1 MRLRLPHF
9 GLPLL
14 AKDLAE
20 LAQRRQTYGQRVS
33 FAILLF
39 TMSALFFVP
48 TYVAGGFSPLSVL
61 GGGSRLLYSIYEME
75 FCGLCV
81 FVPAIVGGALAAEK
95 ERNTLQLVFLT
106 RLGPGTIL
114 LEKLLSRLVPVAT
127 LLLISVPVLLVAYL
141 VGGVSRSD
149 INFAV
154 LGLFATAF
162 QVACISLFCSAFCA
176 TAASAFVMSFLILAA
191 IYVAPYFGV
200 FIYVAMGLRTDHWN
214 VTALGAAIDAPEIER
229 AFKVIASSNGL
240 SSHWVLNQWDGAGIS
255 VAPFHRDYVPLAV
268 MTSIGFFFL
277 LLARVVI
284 VRRMAPQ
291 PQYLVHR
298 LFRRIDSGFRWIN
311 NRLGAGIEFG
321 GRDGGLPVDHPV
333 AWRESRRGNLG
344 RINYLIRVIMIV
356 EVPIVIPTTLYA
368 ITTRASSFEALLL
381 PALFFWS
388 IAFLVVSVRS
398 AGLIAA
404 EKARQT
410 LDVLVVTPLSLSV
423 LLGEKWR
430 GLWRVMAVVSV
441 PILIYAVIDGY
452 FQTGFGGPRRAY
464 YELQGFDPTSALP
477 YLLVVAANLAIVL
490 SLAAQLA
497 FLFGLLTRTQ
507 VRATVGV
514 LGLLFTWCMLPLVI
528 RVFTRTG
535 PWILYLSPFAGVAVN
550 QVPELGLPGNGP
562 WQRDA
567 VYGGR
572 AFYLLVHCAIY
583 TVIVLLLAGLN
594 YRVAGRVLVR
604 PWARGE
610 GRGGRRGGVQKTAAN
625 VCR

>member
-1 MRLRLPHF
+1 
-9 GLPLL
+9 
-14 AKDLAE
+14 
-20 LAQRRQTYGQRVS
+20 
-33 FAILLF
+33 
-39 TMSALFFVP
+39 
-48 TYVAGGFSPLSVL
+48 
-61 GGGSRLLYSIYEME
+61 
-75 FCGLCV
+75 
-81 FVPAIVGGALAAEK
+81 
-95 ERNTLQLVFLT
+95 
-106 RLGPGTIL
+106 
-114 LEKLLSRLVPVAT
+114 
-127 LLLISVPVLLVAYL
+127 
-141 VGGVSRSD
+141 
-149 INFAV
+149 
-154 LGLFATAF
+154 
-162 QVACISLFCSAFCA
+162 
-176 TAASAFVMSFLILAA
+176 MSFLILAA

-200 FIYVAMGLRTDHWN
+200 FIYVAMRLRNPLWN
-214 VTALGAAIDAPEIER
+214 VSALASAIESPEIER
-229 AFKVIASSNGL
+229 ALKVISSTNGL
-240 SSHWVLNQWDGAGIS
+240 SSQWVLSQWDGTGIA

-268 MTSIGFFFL
+268 MTSIGLFFL
-277 LLARVVI
+277 LLARVAM

-291 PQYLVHR
+291 PQYLVR
-298 LFRRIDSGFRWIN
+298 RVFRRIDSGFRRIN

-321 GRDGGLPVDHPV
+321 GGDGGLPVDHPV

-344 RINYLIRVIMIV
+344 RVNYLIRMIMIV
-356 EVPIVIPTTLYA
+356 EVPIVVPTTLYA
-368 ITTRASSFEALLL
+368 ITTRASTFEALLL

-410 LDVLVVTPLSLSV
+410 LDVLVVTPLPLSV

-441 PILIYAVIDGY
+441 PILIHAVIDGY
-452 FQTGFGGPRRAY
+452 LHTGFGGPRRAY
-464 YELQGFDPTSALP
+464 YDLQGFDPTSALP

-535 PWILYLSPFAGVAVN
+535 PWILYFSPFAGVAVN

-562 WQRDA
+562 WQRGA
-567 VYGGR
+567 EYSGG

-583 TVIVLLLAGLN
+583 ATIVVLLAWLN

-604 PWARGE
+604 PRVRGKAE
-610 GRGGRRGGVQKTAAN
+610 SLD
-625 VCR
+625 

>member
-20 LAQRRQTYGQRVS
+20 LAQRRQTYGMRVS

-39 TMSALFFVP
+39 AMSALFFVP

-61 GGGSRLLYSIYEME
+61 GGGSRLLYAIYEME

-141 VGGVSRSD
+141 VGGLSRDD

-200 FIYVAMGLRTDHWN
+200 FIYVAMRLRNPLWN
-214 VTALGAAIDAPEIER
+214 VSALASAIESPEIER
-229 AFKVIASSNGL
+229 ALKVISSTNGL
-240 SSHWVLNQWDGAGIS
+240 SSQWVLSQWDGTGIA

-268 MTSIGFFFL
+268 MTSIGLFFL
-277 LLARVVI
+277 LLARVAM

-291 PQYLVHR
+291 PQYLVR
-298 LFRRIDSGFRWIN
+298 RVFRRIDSGFRRIN

-321 GRDGGLPVDHPV
+321 GGDGGLPVDHPV

-344 RINYLIRVIMIV
+344 RVNYLIRMIMIV
-356 EVPIVIPTTLYA
+356 EVPIVVPTTLYA
-368 ITTRASSFEALLL
+368 ITTRASTFEALLL

-410 LDVLVVTPLSLSV
+410 LDVLVVTPLPLSV

-441 PILIYAVIDGY
+441 PILIHAVIDGY
-452 FQTGFGGPRRAY
+452 LHTGFGGPRRAY
-464 YELQGFDPTSALP
+464 YDLQGFDPTSALP

-490 SLAAQLA
+490 SLAAS
-497 FLFGLLTRTQ
+497 
-507 VRATVGV
+507 
-514 LGLLFTWCMLPLVI
+514 W
-528 RVFTRTG
+528 
-535 PWILYLSPFAGVAVN
+535 PFCSAS
-550 QVPELGLPGNGP
+550 
-562 WQRDA
+562 
-567 VYGGR
+567 
-572 AFYLLVHCAIY
+572 
-583 TVIVLLLAGLN
+583 
-594 YRVAGRVLVR
+594 
-604 PWARGE
+604 
-610 GRGGRRGGVQKTAAN
+610 
-625 VCR
+625 